1 MRWRVAAA
9 VWVSVA
15 YATFASSGLRGAES
29 PVTLKVGDHP
39 GFVRIVV
46 GFSESLGRSRIFALD
61 PSPFADGTSAVRV
74 QRGGLAPQPPSVE
87 AAGVHVNAAT
97 TRVGLTLRMRSATH
111 RFKYL
116 EYRLLTR
123 PVRVVINLWKSGP
136 PVSARLR
143 APDGCLS
150 LRHYSVGPG
159 VVDVSGLERNLFEHM
174 FLVRVRT
181 AAGRIVGTR
190 GVAALNG
197 RWSARVRYR
206 VGRKQA
212 GTLEAIDL
220 SEGDSSLVCLTQA
233 RVTLTP

>member
-9 VWVSVA
+9 VCVA
-15 YATFASSGLRGAES
+15 VISATFASSGLRGAES
-29 PVTLKVGDHP
+29 PVTLKVTDHP
-39 GFVRIVV
+39 ALVRIVV
-46 GFSESLGRSRIFALD
+46 GFSESLGGSRVFAVD
-61 PSPFADGTSAVRV
+61 PSPFADGRSAVRV
-74 QRGGLAPQPPSVE
+74 QRTGLAPQPPSVD
-87 AAGVHVNAAT
+87 AAGVRINAST
-97 TRVGLTLRMRSATH
+97 TREGLTLRMRSATH

-116 EYRLLTR
+116 EYRLLTD
-123 PVRVVINLWKSGP
+123 PVRVVINLWKSSP

-143 APDGCLS
+143 ASDGCLS

-181 AAGRIVGTR
+181 AAGRVVGER

-197 RWSARVRYR
+197 RWSTRVRYR
-206 VGRKQA
+206 VSRKRA
-212 GTLEAIDL
+212 GTLEAVDL
-220 SEGDSSLVCLTQA
+220 SEGDASLVCLAQA